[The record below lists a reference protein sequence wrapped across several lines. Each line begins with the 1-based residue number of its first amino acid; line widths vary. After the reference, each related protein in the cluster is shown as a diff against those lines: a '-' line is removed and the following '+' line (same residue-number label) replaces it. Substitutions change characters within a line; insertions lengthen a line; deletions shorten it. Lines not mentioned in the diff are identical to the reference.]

1 MTAESKRSCIGDN
14 GNFPLVKL
22 HIARSSDYIAAH
34 YGFDDFCVRTLTMK
48 IEG

>member
-1 MTAESKRSCIGDN
+1 M

-22 HIARSSDYIAAH
+22 HIERSSDYSGAH
-34 YGFDDFCVRTLTMK
+34 CGFDDFCVRTVTMK

>member
-1 MTAESKRSCIGDN
+1 MGY
-14 GNFPLVKL
+14 FPLVKL
-22 HIARSSDYIAAH
+22 HIECSSDYIGVH

>member
-1 MTAESKRSCIGDN
+1 M

-22 HIARSSDYIAAH
+22 HIERSSDYIGGH
-34 YGFDDFCVRTLTMK
+34 YGFDDFCLRTLTMK